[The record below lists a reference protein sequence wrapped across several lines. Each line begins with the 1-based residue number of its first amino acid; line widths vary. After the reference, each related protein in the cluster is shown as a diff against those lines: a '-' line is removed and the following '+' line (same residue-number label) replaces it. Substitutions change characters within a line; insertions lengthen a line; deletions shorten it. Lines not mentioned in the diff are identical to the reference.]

1 MLSYLAQAGLVVRW
15 QADFSRSHHAVAD
28 SLLGAFVT
36 DAPNIVARI
45 GDRALEELLVAHRR
59 WSEWLRGGRVRKLAL
74 VAEKA

>member
-1 MLSYLAQAGLVVRW
+1 
-15 QADFSRSHHAVAD
+15 
-28 SLLGAFVT
+28 LLGAFVT